1 MSEYYSL
8 HSKHCKMLLPCV
20 WSAALCPECLAFNK
34 HREPRTQNDQK
45 CAQEDLLI
53 VWPALS
59 RSPASPE
66 FPHNRTMDGLN
77 YTRCLHTGLQIE
89 SIAFVHLQML
99 WRSPCMQTLWW
110 PPQQSLKRRFS
121 EDSKRFHNHR
131 EDPYQGLLWLKAPT
145 SAFTFKTLCKQ
156 VLVLTPR

>member
-1 MSEYYSL
+1 MFYNVILVEATCLKANIEKILERSAKVVVVAFY
-8 HSKHCKMLLPCV
+8 KRRPCLRCLSITVFILNIVKRCFHV

-53 VWPALS
+53 VWPAQS
-59 RSPASPE
+59 RSPASLE

-89 SIAFVHLQML
+89 SIAFVHL
-99 WRSPCMQTLWW
+99 
-110 PPQQSLKRRFS
+110 
-121 EDSKRFHNHR
+121 
-131 EDPYQGLLWLKAPT
+131 
-145 SAFTFKTLCKQ
+145 
-156 VLVLTPR
+156 